1 VEVSTVYPKG
11 KRKESSESGEESP
24 SEKKLRQSQE
34 VPIVV
39 QTVVVSKSKKN
50 KRKDSGDSSS
60 YDSVPEKKLRTIVN
74 EDGVIAT
81 SSVAK
86 DR

>member
-1 VEVSTVYPKG
+1 
-11 KRKESSESGEESP
+11 
-24 SEKKLRQSQE
+24 

-39 QTVVVSKSKKN
+39 QTVVVSKSKN

-60 YDSVPEKKLRTIVN
+60 DDSVPEKKLRTIVN